1 MKTMNF
7 SEALRHHEDE
17 AKALG
22 TGLHDLSALV
32 PYALPTNRLHFW
44 GGAWHP
50 SVAGARLK
58 RVNPSTAT
66 PFERLSH
73 EQEVKKVSPK
83 SKSGLCV

>member
-32 PYALPTNRLHFW
+32 PYALPTNRLHF
-44 GGAWHP
+44 GEALG
-50 SVAGARLK
+50 
-58 RVNPSTAT
+58 T
-66 PFERLSH
+66 PVWRE
-73 EQEVKKVSPK
+73 PD
-83 SKSGLCV
+83 